1 MQRLSSTKDILSK
14 LMACQV
20 IGGDSNLLIAD
31 FICSILDEREVQYQT
46 QSNADG
52 TKKLIHA
59 KIGPSVDGGVILS
72 GHTDVVPVKGQD
84 WLNDPFELIEKDEK
98 WFGRGSCD
106 MKGFLACCLSSIDI
120 FKNAPLKR
128 PVYFAFSYDE
138 EVGCLSGYQT
148 AEAIRDFY
156 PEKPT
161 IAIIGEP
168 TMMQPVT
175 GHKGI
180 CVIKTSV
187 FGSAGHSSRILKE
200 VSAVH
205 VAAHLIVWL
214 ENKMKQ
220 LVLAGKTDD
229 SFEPNHSSI
238 HVGKVNGG
246 ILANVIA
253 DKCEFFWDIRVIP
266 ADDIKEILEDYFAFC
281 REMETELQERFP
293 GARIVNEEEH
303 PPVPALNTSE
313 NSEALKLAQKISG
326 NFTQSKVSYATEGG
340 QFSETGFDT
349 IVCGPGDIAQAH
361 RANEFVAV
369 DQIKKCLAALDRL
382 AEHLSE

>member
-14 LMACQV
+14 LMAFEV
-20 IGGDSNLLIAD
+20 IGGDSNLPIVD
-31 FICSILDEREVQYQT
+31 FICAVLNEKGVNYAT
-46 QSNADG
+46 QANADG
-52 TKKLIHA
+52 SKKLIHA
-59 KIGPSVDGGVILS
+59 CIGPEVDGGVILS

-84 WLNDPFELIEKDEK
+84 WLTDPFKLIERDGK

-106 MKGFLACCLSSIDI
+106 MKGFLACCLASVEM
-120 FKNAPLKR
+120 FKNARLKR

-148 AEAIRDFY
+148 AQAIRDFY
-156 PEKPT
+156 SEKPA

-168 TMMQPVT
+168 TMMQPVI

-220 LVLAGKTDD
+220 LVLAGKTD
-229 SFEPNHSSI
+229 STFEPNHTSI

-266 ADDIKEILEDYFAFC
+266 SDDVKEILEDYFDFC
-281 REMETELQERFP
+281 RKMETELQERFP
-293 GARIVNEEEH
+293 GARIINVEEH
-303 PPVPALNTSE
+303 PPVPSLNTQE
-313 NSEALKLAQKISG
+313 DSEALALAQKISG

-340 QFSETGFDT
+340 QFSQTGFDT
-349 IVCGPGDIAQAH
+349 VVCGPGDIAQAH
-361 RANEFVAV
+361 RANEFVAI
-369 DQIKKCLAALDRL
+369 DQIEKCLTALENL
-382 AEHLSE
+382 AEQLSV